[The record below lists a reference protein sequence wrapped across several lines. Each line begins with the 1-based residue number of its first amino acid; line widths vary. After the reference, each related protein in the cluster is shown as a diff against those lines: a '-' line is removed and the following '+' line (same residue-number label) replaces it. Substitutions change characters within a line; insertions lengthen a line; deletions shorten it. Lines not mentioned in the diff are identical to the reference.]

1 MRDYQDSSQE
11 GGAIKV
17 RQAQVSAEKKATP
30 TKSLSPAGDVSSRA
44 PSGASLRKMLEAN
57 PAVAR
62 TTLIHLQRQYGNL
75 YVQRVAELARKTEA
89 DVDAAPPDVQ
99 QAIERHRGGGQ
110 PVDSAVQSQMGQA
123 FNADF
128 SGVRVHTNSEADG
141 LNRAL
146 QARAFTT
153 GQDVF
158 FRQGEYNPGSSS
170 GRQLLA
176 HELTHVV
183 QQNPDKVQ
191 RKTEQGEGGCTC
203 GGAGAVSRSIQ
214 PKLTVGR
221 PGDIY
226 EQEADRMAQA
236 LPAWEQRYGHTQD
249 TTTGVQRVTADEEKD
264 KEGTKLRGKPLEGTL
279 LRQMEEEEKKED
291 KPIQAKGMEGGIQR
305 QGEGEEEKEM

>member
-17 RQAQVSAEKKATP
+17 RQTQVSAEKKPAP
-30 TKSLSPAGDVSSRA
+30 TKSLGPAADLSSRA
-44 PSGASLRKMLEAN
+44 TSSASLHKMFEAN
-57 PAVAR
+57 PALAR
-62 TTLIHLQRQYGNL
+62 TSLIHLQRQYGNL
-75 YVQRVAELARKTEA
+75 YVQRVVELARKTEA
-89 DVDAAPPDVQ
+89 DADAAPPDVQ
-99 QAIERHRGGGQ
+99 QAIERNRGGGQ

-128 SGVRVHTNSEADG
+128 SGVRVHTDSEADG

-158 FRQGEYNPGSSS
+158 FRQGEYNPGSST

-191 RKTEQGEGGCTC
+191 RKAEQGEGEGCAC

-221 PGDIY
+221 PGDLY

-236 LPAWEQRYGHTQD
+236 LPAWEQRYGYTQD
-249 TTTGVQRVTADEEKD
+249 TTTGVQRVSADEEKE
-264 KEGTKLRGKPLEGTL
+264 KEAVKLRGKPLEGTL
-279 LRQMEEEEKKED
+279 LRQMEEEKKEEM
-291 KPIQAKGMEGGIQR
+291 PLQAKGMEEGLQR